1 MSGSMTREDFDAY
14 LVPCFAPA
22 PFIPVRAAGSRVWDQ
37 QGKEYIDMAGG
48 IAVNALGHAHPALA
62 QALQDQLAKLWH
74 IGNGYTNEPV
84 LQLAKTLVQSTF
96 ADKVFFCNSGAEA
109 NEAALKLARK
119 YAHDKFGGEKSE
131 IIAFNHAFHGRT
143 LFTVSVGGQPKY
155 SSDYAP
161 LPQGITHL
169 PYNDIEAVTAAISS
183 RTCAVIVEPIIGEG
197 GVIPADPAFLQA
209 LRTLCDRHH
218 ATLIFDEVQT
228 GAGRTG
234 HLYAYQHYNVV
245 PDILTSAK
253 GLGGGFPIGAMLAK
267 EAWAQVFQPGTHGTT
282 FGGNPLAATVAN
294 AVLAHLD
301 APLLAGV
308 GERHALI
315 VDQLNAISARYDAFS
330 AVRGTGLLIGAELA
344 GPLRGKAKT
353 LTNLAAEEGLIAL
366 IAGPDVL
373 RFAPAL
379 NIPLADIQQGFLFVL
394 EDTALARVVGVS
406 AIEVAVG
413 LDEPFYNFRIQK
425 TVRASKALGVYK
437 PQELL
442 NLSYDHTGHS
452 ELCTLFLDPAYQRN
466 RNGLLLSKA
475 RFLFIAAFREW
486 FSPHLFAE
494 LRGCS
499 DEQGQSPFWDALGHH
514 FFDIPF
520 ADADR
525 LTGTGMKTFI
535 AELMPAYPIYISLLP
550 EAARGVIGQVHP
562 NTAPARAILEKEG
575 FSWRGSVD
583 IFDAGPVLEADTDQI
598 RAVRD
603 SQRLPVRQL
612 MGDLPAPT
620 LVANGQFDNFRALLV
635 AHEEQVSLDSAALDA
650 LQVSETDRVYTV
662 TLNPEDNRS
671 WR

>member
-228 GAGRTG
+228 GAGVPAISTPTSITTSSRTFSPAPKG
-234 HLYAYQHYNVV
+234 WGAASR
-245 PDILTSAK
+245 SARCWRK
-253 GLGGGFPIGAMLAK
+253 R
-267 EAWAQVFQPGTHGTT
+267 PGRRSSSQALMA
-282 FGGNPLAATVAN
+282 PPSAATRWRQPS
-294 AVLAHLD
+294 LT
-301 APLLAGV
+301 PCWP
-308 GERHALI
+308 
-315 VDQLNAISARYDAFS
+315 ISMR
-330 AVRGTGLLIGAELA
+330 RCW
-344 GPLRGKAKT
+344 R
-353 LTNLAAEEGLIAL
+353 
-366 IAGPDVL
+366 
-373 RFAPAL
+373 
-379 NIPLADIQQGFLFVL
+379 
-394 EDTALARVVGVS
+394 ALAS
-406 AIEVAVG
+406 AM
-413 LDEPFYNFRIQK
+413 R
-425 TVRASKALGVYK
+425 
-437 PQELL
+437 
-442 NLSYDHTGHS
+442 
-452 ELCTLFLDPAYQRN
+452 
-466 RNGLLLSKA
+466 
-475 RFLFIAAFREW
+475 
-486 FSPHLFAE
+486 
-494 LRGCS
+494 
-499 DEQGQSPFWDALGHH
+499 
-514 FFDIPF
+514 
-520 ADADR
+520 
-525 LTGTGMKTFI
+525 
-535 AELMPAYPIYISLLP
+535 
-550 EAARGVIGQVHP
+550 
-562 NTAPARAILEKEG
+562 
-575 FSWRGSVD
+575 
-583 IFDAGPVLEADTDQI
+583 
-598 RAVRD
+598 
-603 SQRLPVRQL
+603 
-612 MGDLPAPT
+612 
-620 LVANGQFDNFRALLV
+620 
-635 AHEEQVSLDSAALDA
+635 
-650 LQVSETDRVYTV
+650 
-662 TLNPEDNRS
+662 
-671 WR
+671 